1 MNIFVHP
8 AIDFKSIKS
17 NALFPDRNLGEVG
30 SDLVVEAVTIHAQVV
45 GRIPQPQQPGD
56 QDRLGYRLAHFFSL

>member
-30 SDLVVEAVTIHAQVV
+30 SDLFVETVTVHAQVM
-45 GRIPQPQQPGD
+45 GGIPQ
-56 QDRLGYRLAHFFSL
+56 S